1 MFTSERNI
9 RKSYYNQYSPLD
21 SELKKQIDIA
31 KEKHI
36 FFKDQINVNNINK
49 EDDVKTG
56 NLDTRRE
63 DMSGESNIT
72 RKFDRILKA
81 MKNNGKTT
89 KSISFISCGSNLN
102 LHPLILKSLDRKRC

>member
-9 RKSYYNQYSPLD
+9 RKSCYNQYSPLD

-72 RKFDRILKA
+72 RKFDRLLKA